1 MDRLNYFNPYQ
12 SKDSSHEDQLTRAYL
27 VLLKYS
33 CHAFFIF
40 IEYVR
45 SKHITKNTEKPIS
58 ILEFLESGWEIKTQ
72 KRNPEINTNYLV
84 SILITDENLASYN
97 ETVKLS
103 ERNARYD
110 GIITF
115 GNSLTMVI
123 ENKPRSSNVW
133 FEQLYPSRQNLSDDT
148 LVYKNSSKLEG
159 KEIIKQL
166 NFLLTTQTISSYEKI
181 LIEDFL
187 SYVDENFPFLNPYD
201 NFHQCKGNAELLNRR
216 IHNILLSIARDKNK
230 VLYHKGW
237 GYYIQTPFQQI
248 HEIGLIL
255 NKDEKDWWIDLSLF
269 FGASQRQA
277 ISFYSS
283 HPKVYH
289 LEKSKWRL
297 CPNFHVSFMNTNL
310 VFFPSKNSE
319 IYLRFWIEHYKEI
332 AQQKRE
338 NVSNYLQRLVN
349 EKVIYFTSEIQ
360 EKLNEKFYTTAMQTL
375 NMCPEFG
382 IIYTFSSSEIE
393 ESDKKGK
400 FQLSLIEK
408 INEGLRIVGLD
419 KTDEFLK
426 PV

>member
-1 MDRLNYFNPYQ
+1 M
-12 SKDSSHEDQLTRAYL
+12 
-27 VLLKYS
+27 
-33 CHAFFIF
+33 
-40 IEYVR
+40 
-45 SKHITKNTEKPIS
+45 
-58 ILEFLESGWEIKTQ
+58 
-72 KRNPEINTNYLV
+72 
-84 SILITDENLASYN
+84 
-97 ETVKLS
+97 
-103 ERNARYD
+103 
-110 GIITF
+110 
-115 GNSLTMVI
+115 
-123 ENKPRSSNVW
+123 
-133 FEQLYPSRQNLSDDT
+133 
-148 LVYKNSSKLEG
+148 
-159 KEIIKQL
+159 
-166 NFLLTTQTISSYEKI
+166 
-181 LIEDFL
+181 IEDFL